1 MNGLFAQELSVNLN
15 YSTFRTPAA
24 ASAGQRSRVGT
35 IGRMARLVAGRRL
48 SMASAQLAAEGDV
61 SN

>member
-15 YSTFRTPAA
+15 STFRTPAA